1 MGLLQNLIEQ
11 SRLPHGITG
20 RLMLKI
26 MNNAHKGLTLW
37 GVEKL
42 TAGKNVLDVSC
53 GGGGAIR
60 LLAESGKFQHVY
72 GIDLSLE
79 AVTLSTK
86 YNQRLIDR
94 GIVTIGKSSV
104 LELPFEDA
112 FFDAIVTFQSHYHW
126 PNILQAVREIHK
138 KLTPGGQFVLV
149 AEKYK
154 IEYHMKEYN
163 TAQLTTKL
171 LRDSGFR
178 TVQLFENSRHICA
191 MGSKEPYL

>member
-11 SRLPHGITG
+11 SRLPDGFIG

-37 GVEKL
+37 GISKL
-42 TAGKNVLDVSC
+42 KSGKNVLDVSC
-53 GGGGAIR
+53 GGGSAIR
-60 LLAESGKFQHVY
+60 LLAESGKFEHVY
-72 GIDLSLE
+72 GIDLSPE
-79 AVTLSTK
+79 AVALSTQ
-86 YNQRLIDR
+86 YNQRLINR
-94 GIVTIGKSSV
+94 GIVTIEKASV
-104 LELPFEDA
+104 LELPFENA

-126 PNILQAVREIHK
+126 PHILQAVREIHN

-163 TAQLTTKL
+163 TAKLTKDL

-178 TVQLFENSRHICA
+178 IVQLFENSKHICA
-191 MGSKEPYL
+191 LGTK